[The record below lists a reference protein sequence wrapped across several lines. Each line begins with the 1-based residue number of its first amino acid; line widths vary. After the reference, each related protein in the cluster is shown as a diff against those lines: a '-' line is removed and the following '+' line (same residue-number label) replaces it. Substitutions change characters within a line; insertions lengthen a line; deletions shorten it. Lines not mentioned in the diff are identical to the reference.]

1 MPELKTNLQI
11 KKTVM
16 LIFLVPYVKVNLYKT
31 GFSLL
36 DNLSLTQ

>member
-11 KKTVM
+11 KKIVM
-16 LIFLVPYVKVNLYKT
+16 LIYWYIKVNLYKT